1 MVRAGI
7 VSWLEH
13 CCEDRI
19 DEILK
24 ISVGLINLDIT
35 DALRERSFYRAGGVE
50 VRLEWFEE

>member
-13 CCEDRI
+13 CCEARI